1 MGELLDRLNA
11 ADSADA
17 PTTSAIDQA
26 TALFHAAS
34 QKVNEAIGAVREP
47 GMPLDVVSRWTQ
59 EREMGELL
67 DRRSDAG
74 APRQKDKQNGK
85 RQMQQNECG

>member
-34 QKVNEAIGAVREP
+34 QKVNEAIGAVPEP
-47 GMPLDVVSRWTQ
+47 GMPLGVVKSGPVYVDHELSRSLT
-59 EREMGELL
+59 GDL
-67 DRRSDAG
+67 
-74 APRQKDKQNGK
+74 
-85 RQMQQNECG
+85 